1 MVRVDSQINWF
12 GLNGQAFRLRIGHVP
27 VHGNYYLGIID
38 DVRIYDRVLSNAEV
52 QDLYQLG
59 QQGGKLNFE
68 Y

>member
-12 GLNGQAFRLRIGHVP
+12 GLDGQAFRLRIGHVP

-52 QDLYQLG
+52 QDLYQ
-59 QQGGKLNFE
+59 
-68 Y
+68 